1 VTTLG
6 ISPGMRPKLAAKARL
21 RHDRKTGRTMLL
33 YPERGLELSATAA
46 DILRLC
52 TGEHTVEAIVER
64 LSAKYE
70 GQPREVIEREVSAF
84 LGSMLDRALVRDATD
99 G

>member
-1 VTTLG
+1 V
-6 ISPGMRPKLAAKARL
+6 ISAGMRPKLADKARL

-33 YPERGLELSATAA
+33 YPERGLELSTTAS

-52 TGEHTVEAIVER
+52 TGEHTVESIVDN
-64 LSAKYE
+64 LAAKYE
-70 GQPREVIEREVSAF
+70 GQSRDVIAREVHAF
-84 LGSMLDRALVRDATD
+84 LDAMRDRALVRDATD

>member
-1 VTTLG
+1 
-6 ISPGMRPKLAAKARL
+6 MRPKLADKARL

-33 YPERGLELSATAA
+33 YPERGLELSGTAS

-52 TGEHTVEAIVER
+52 TGEHTVETIVDQLAAR
-64 LSAKYE
+64 YE
-70 GQPREVIEREVSAF
+70 AQPRDVIEREVRAF
-84 LGSMLDRALVRDATD
+84 LDTMLGRALVRDATD

>member
-1 VTTLG
+1 MTTLR
-6 ISPGMRPKLAAKARL
+6 ISPGMRPKLADKARL

-46 DILRLC
+46 DILQLC

-70 GQPREVIEREVSAF
+70 VQPREVIEREVSAF
-84 LGSMLDRALVRDATD
+84 LGSMLDRALLRDSTD

>member
-1 VTTLG
+1 MTFLP
-6 ISPGMRPKLAAKARL
+6 ISPRMRPKLADKARL
-21 RHDRKTGRTMLL
+21 RHDRKTGGTMLL
-33 YPERGLELSATAA
+33 YPERGLELSATGA

-70 GQPREVIEREVSAF
+70 GPPREVIEREVGAF
-84 LGSMLDRALVRDATD
+84 LGSMLDRALVRDVSDA
-99 G
+99 

>member
-1 VTTLG
+1 VTFLP
-6 ISPGMRPKLAAKARL
+6 ISPGMRPKLADKARL
-21 RHDRKTGRTMLL
+21 RHDRKTGSTMLL

-64 LSAKYE
+64 LSTKYE
-70 GQPREVIEREVSAF
+70 GQPREVVEREVDAF
-84 LGSMLDRALVRDATD
+84 LGSMLDRALVRDVSDA
-99 G
+99 